1 MCWHFIKSNELQT
14 KVCETDTNEKQF
26 TSWLWI
32 ALVSYPKEQLRPW
45 LPLTTMRKLNGISKI
60 LITPDRCMQKIILKN
75 DIFKEG
81 LDNYML
87 KGSVSY
93 PSFIFFSHVSIR
105 N

>member
-1 MCWHFIKSNELQT
+1 MKIQNSILITTSKDCHCHLFMCWNFIKSNELQT

-32 ALVSYPKEQLRPW
+32 ALVSNPKEQLLRPW

-75 DIFKEG
+75 DI
-81 LDNYML
+81 
-87 KGSVSY
+87 
-93 PSFIFFSHVSIR
+93 
-105 N
+105 